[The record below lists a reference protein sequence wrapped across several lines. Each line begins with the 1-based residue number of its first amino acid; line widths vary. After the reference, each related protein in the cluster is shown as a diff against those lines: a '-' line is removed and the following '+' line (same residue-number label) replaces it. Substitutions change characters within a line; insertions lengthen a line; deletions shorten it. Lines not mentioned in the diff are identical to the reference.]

1 MEPIT
6 TTPLFSLILSS
17 SSGPGA
23 GAFFT
28 RTDIPL
34 DSETRGVLPNKHD
47 FFSHVFR
54 TDTKPRPAP
63 GLLFIRAISSDLRK
77 PRGLW
82 PNSLRPAREA
92 VANAG
97 YSHAR
102 CGGLAPFHPLRQTA
116 FELNKCSRSAARKLI
131 ESSNGKD

>member
-34 DSETRGVLPNKHD
+34 NSETRGVLPNKHD
-47 FFSHVFR
+47 FFSHVFQPILSPGQR
-54 TDTKPRPAP
+54 RGFFSLERFPPICGNRAGCGLTPYGQRERPSQMP
-63 GLLFIRAISSDLRK
+63 GIPMPGAAASPPSTLS
-77 PRGLW
+77 
-82 PNSLRPAREA
+82 AR
-92 VANAG
+92 
-97 YSHAR
+97 
-102 CGGLAPFHPLRQTA
+102 LPL
-116 FELNKCSRSAARKLI
+116 N
-131 ESSNGKD
+131 